1 MQIVYVLIAN
11 ENNLYLEEFWV
22 SIFSVRLIHSD
33 INIKVLVDVD
43 TEKMIISRPKLMALI
58 SEMIVVPTPRGYN
71 AKQRSRQIKTSIRE
85 IIKGPFLFIDTDT
98 VVCKSLMSINEIIN
112 DINLDENPI
121 LAVPDG
127 HLPLKEC
134 LFPPTS
140 EVKRIFNVDCSD
152 AEYWFNSGVMYV
164 ADTPIAHKFY
174 KKWNEN
180 WRYSC
185 FEKGNSQ
192 DQPALLKTNRD
203 FEYIIRELPGIYNVQ
218 VALSLKYLADA
229 VILHWWHMDFISN
242 QSFSPYFSLQI
253 YEGLKNQ
260 GCITEEIKEKI
271 VNVKQS
277 FTSPTM
283 PVGSE
288 QILFLFSP
296 AGRIFNRIFIEG
308 GVASWL
314 MLKFA
319 IILEKIHL
327 FTHRKK

>member
-1 MQIVYVLIAN
+1 MQIVYVLVAN
-11 ENNLYLEEFWV
+11 ESNLYLEELWI

-43 TEKMIISRPKLMALI
+43 TEKLVISRPKLIALI
-58 SEMIVVPTPRGYN
+58 SELIVVPTPGDYN
-71 AKQRSRQIKTSIRE
+71 AKQKSRHIKTSIRE

-98 VVCKSLMSINEIIN
+98 VVCKSLMSVDDVLN

-134 LFPPTS
+134 LFPPTR

-164 ADTPIAHKFY
+164 ADTPLAHKFY

-218 VALSLKYLADA
+218 VALSLKYYADA

-242 QSFSPYFSLQI
+242 QSYSPYFSLQI
-253 YEGLKNQ
+253 YEELRKQ
-260 GCITEEIKEKI
+260 GYITEEIKEKI
-271 VNVKQS
+271 VNVKQN

-288 QILFLFSP
+288 QILFLYSP
-296 AGRIFNRIFIEG
+296 VGKIFNKIFIEG

-319 IILEKIHL
+319 KYLEKLHD
-327 FTHRKK
+327 FTYRKK

>member
-1 MQIVYVLIAN
+1 MQIVYVLVAN
-11 ENNLYLEEFWV
+11 ENNLYLEEFWI

-43 TEKMIISRPKLMALI
+43 TEKMVISRPKLMTLI
-58 SEMIVVPTPRGYN
+58 SELIVVPTSRGYN

-98 VVCKSLMSINEIIN
+98 VVCKSLMAINGILN

-127 HLPLKEC
+127 HLPLKKC

-164 ADTPIAHKFY
+164 ADTPLAHRFY

-180 WRYSC
+180 WRFSC

-192 DQPALLKTNRD
+192 DQPALLKTNKD
-203 FEYIIRELPGIYNVQ
+203 FGYIIKELPGIYNVQ
-218 VALSLKYLADA
+218 VALSLKYFADA
-229 VILHWWHMDFISN
+229 AVLHWWHMDFISN
-242 QSFSPYFSLQI
+242 QSYSPYFSLQI
-253 YEGLKNQ
+253 YEELKYQ

-277 FTSPTM
+277 FISPTM
-283 PVGSE
+283 PVGSD

-296 AGRIFNRIFIEG
+296 AGKIFNRVFIEG

-314 MLKFA
+314 MLKLA
-319 IILEKIHL
+319 KMLEILHG
-327 FTHRKK
+327 FTYSKR

>member
-1 MQIVYVLIAN
+1 MQIVYVLVSN
-11 ENNLYLEEFWV
+11 ENNLYLEELWI

-43 TEKMIISRPKLMALI
+43 TKEMIISRPKLMALI
-58 SEMIVVPTPRGYN
+58 SELIVVPTPRGYN
-71 AKQRSRQIKTSIRE
+71 AKQRSRQIKTTIRE
-85 IIKGPFLFIDTDT
+85 IIKGSFFFIDTDT
-98 VVCKSLMSINEIIN
+98 VVCKSLLSINEILN

-164 ADTPIAHKFY
+164 ADTPLAHEFY

-180 WRYSC
+180 WRFSC

-192 DQPALLKTNRD
+192 DQPALLKTNKD
-203 FEYIIRELPGIYNVQ
+203 FGYIIKELPGIYNVQ
-218 VALSLKYLADA
+218 VALSLKYFADA
-229 VILHWWHMDFISN
+229 VVLHWWHMDFISD
-242 QSFSPYFSLQI
+242 QSYSPYFSLWI
-253 YEGLKNQ
+253 YEELRKQ
-260 GCITEEIKEKI
+260 CEITEEIKEKI

-277 FTSPTM
+277 FTSPSM

-296 AGRIFNRIFIEG
+296 AGKIFNRVFIEG
-308 GVASWL
+308 GVASCL

-319 IILEKIHL
+319 TLLKKIHD
-327 FTHRKK
+327 FTRRKK